1 MTTPLIGTP
10 APDFV
15 LTDLDGD
22 SIRLSDYQEHRHV
35 VLVFLR
41 GFL

>member
-1 MTTPLIGTP
+1 MTTTTVGIL

-15 LTDLDGD
+15 LTDVDGE
-22 SIRLSDYQEHRHV
+22 SIRLSDYRGHRNV